1 MDDLEVVVAAAD
13 LDQLVLL
20 QEQEVEHSEV
30 EDLAVLVEV
39 EVTAVEAAV
48 AVHQPVEVRRF
59 Q

>member
-1 MDDLEVVVAAAD
+1 MAAED

-30 EDLAVLVEV
+30 EDLAGLVEV
-39 EVTAVEAAV
+39 EDTAVEAAV
-48 AVHQPVEVRRF
+48 AVHQLVEVRRF